1 MESTNVYEL
10 FNSIK
15 DDASPEEV
23 ANVERRLA
31 DIERKIATASALKEG
46 RDTSEDVAL
55 STMSLSITSK
65 SAEVQVEENGSSS
78 EDVIEE
84 EDAPS
89 EEATTLDPVQAED
102 EAIALL
108 RDALRDIQKLLSYMT
123 HIDVRQNVSIEDL
136 IPVTL
141 TTEERVQELMQQLD
155 TILALQVEIQSRVLD
170 ISREEKVVI
179 GQQELERVIQEAL
192 SALQEGEF
200 DTAEKLLDEGQLIAT
215 DLDAL
220 TAGSDTVSPETV
232 PDEPVEG
239 STASSTT
246 ALEE

>member
-1 MESTNVYEL
+1 M
-10 FNSIK
+10 
-15 DDASPEEV
+15 
-23 ANVERRLA
+23 
-31 DIERKIATASALKEG
+31 
-46 RDTSEDVAL
+46 
-55 STMSLSITSK
+55 
-65 SAEVQVEENGSSS
+65 
-78 EDVIEE
+78 
-84 EDAPS
+84 
-89 EEATTLDPVQAED
+89 
-102 EAIALL
+102 
-108 RDALRDIQKLLSYMT
+108 
-123 HIDVRQNVSIEDL
+123 
-136 IPVTL
+136 
-141 TTEERVQELMQQLD
+141 
-155 TILALQVEIQSRVLD
+155 
-170 ISREEKVVI
+170 VI

>member
-1 MESTNVYEL
+1 MAFKPLNHTRVCDRARYHSTYS
-10 FNSIK
+10 SIF
-15 DDASPEEV
+15 
-23 ANVERRLA
+23 LA
-31 DIERKIATASALKEG
+31 
-46 RDTSEDVAL
+46 VF
-55 STMSLSITSK
+55 
-65 SAEVQVEENGSSS
+65 
-78 EDVIEE
+78 
-84 EDAPS
+84 
-89 EEATTLDPVQAED
+89 
-102 EAIALL
+102 AIL
-108 RDALRDIQKLLSYMT
+108 
-123 HIDVRQNVSIEDL
+123 L

-232 PDEPVEG
+232 PDEPVE